1 MCGVAPRPALQKVLP
16 TVLQTRGNRP
26 EPRLV
31 YWIYSL
37 LMAIAALLLTP
48 YWVVQGL
55 RHGKYLSNLGERLG
69 FSYPAL
75 QKIPDLRGSI
85 LLHAVS
91 VGEVLSG
98 ITLARKLK
106 DAYPHR
112 RLIISTTTITG
123 QALARERMPFADAV
137 IYFPLDWNFCVQ
149 RALNRIQPALVII
162 LETEIWPN
170 FLRQARHREI
180 PVIFISGR
188 ISDGS
193 FARYQKY
200 FRTFGF
206 FLRPFLKS
214 ALSNPSLFLMQS
226 EKDAERIRFLGA
238 PTDRVQASGNLKYDQ
253 ELAAPIPLSNWLTA
267 EAQRIGRSPIIVAGS
282 VVATEEPLALIAF
295 GTLQGEYPN
304 ALLVLAP
311 RKPERFDA
319 AAEFIHESRR
329 KFLRRSEL
337 SIQNSANGL
346 SAAASSGAVTS
357 SATVSNA
364 TTASATSSTSNEI
377 PKDVT
382 VLLVDSIGEL
392 ASLYRCADGVF
403 VGGSLVPSG
412 GHNILEPAAFGKI
425 PVFGPSM
432 ENFSEMAARFVAAG
446 AAVQVESPEDAG
458 VAWIE
463 FFRDPERMRTMG
475 ETARALVADSRGAT
489 DRALVAISSY
499 LGERDAPLR

>member
-1 MCGVAPRPALQKVLP
+1 M
-16 TVLQTRGNRP
+16 
-26 EPRLV
+26 
-31 YWIYSL
+31 YFIYSFL
-37 LMAIAALLLTP
+37 LAIAALALLP
-48 YWVVQGL
+48 YWLVQGL

-69 FSYPAL
+69 LSYRGL
-75 QKIPDLRGSI
+75 QKVATANEAI

-98 ITLARKLK
+98 VTLARKLK
-106 DAYPHR
+106 ETYPGR
-112 RLIISTTTITG
+112 PLIISTTTITG

-137 IYFPLDWNFCVQ
+137 TYFPLDWSFAVN
-149 RALNRIQPALVII
+149 RMLNTVKPALVII

-170 FLRQARHREI
+170 FLRQTRRRKI
-180 PVIFISGR
+180 PVIFVSGR
-188 ISDGS
+188 ISDRS

-200 FRTFGF
+200 FSTFGF
-206 FLRPFLKS
+206 FLRPFLKN
-214 ALSNPSLFLMQS
+214 ALSTPSMFLMQS

-238 PTDRVQASGNLKYDQ
+238 PEDRIRASGNLKYDL
-253 ELAAPIPLSNWLTA
+253 ELPAPTPIANWLAA
-267 EAQRIGRSPIIVAGS
+267 EAARARRSPIIIAGS

-295 GTLQGEYPN
+295 GTLQGEHPN

-311 RKPERFDA
+311 RKPERFEPA
-319 AAEFIHESRR
+319 ADFIHESRR
-329 KFLRRSEL
+329 KFLRRSQL
-337 SIQNSANGL
+337 SIPTSTNG
-346 SAAASSGAVTS
+346 
-357 SATVSNA
+357 
-364 TTASATSSTSNEI
+364 ASAQSTAVADI

-382 VLLVDSIGEL
+382 VLLLDSIGEL

-432 ENFSEMAARFVAAG
+432 ENFAEMAARFVSAG

-463 FFRDPERMRTMG
+463 HFREPERMRAMG
-475 ETARALVADSRGAT
+475 DKARALVEDSRGAT
-489 DRALVAISSY
+489 DRAMAAISLY
-499 LGERDAPLR
+499 LDKPTNQGAPGR